1 VLSKEE
7 QDIFYKTLGKS
18 IKEARIRKKIKQE
31 TLSKDLGFVSRIS
44 IVNIESGKQK
54 VQLHTLLEISNIL
67 NVSISELIPHV
78 EDVQKQMNPKFK
90 IKINKE
96 IPSDDSETAEKIKNF
111 ILYSKASNNKV

>member
-1 VLSKEE
+1 MLSREE
-7 QDIFYKTLGKS
+7 QNIFYKTLGKS
-18 IKEARIRKKIKQE
+18 IKEARSRKKIKQE

-67 NVSISELIPHV
+67 NVSLSELVPHI
-78 EDVQKQMNPKFK
+78 EDIQKAINPKFR

-96 IPSDDSETAEKIKNF
+96 IPSKDSETTEKIKNF
-111 ILYSKASNNKV
+111 ILFSKSSNNRG